1 MQLQEAMAEQRR
13 GRFPSRHGGTPVVT
27 GFNTCR
33 RIHEDW
39 MIWGLLSESET
50 CETSI
55 FQEAYEHRHSQDGVR
70 VHGQAVIQQLLP
82 DGHPGKT

>member
-1 MQLQEAMAEQRR
+1 
-13 GRFPSRHGGTPVVT
+13 
-27 GFNTCR
+27 
-33 RIHEDW
+33 

>member
-1 MQLQEAMAEQRR
+1 MGVPQ
-13 GRFPSRHGGTPVVT
+13 SSPVSIRIVV
-27 GFNTCR
+27 
-33 RIHEDW
+33 IHEDW